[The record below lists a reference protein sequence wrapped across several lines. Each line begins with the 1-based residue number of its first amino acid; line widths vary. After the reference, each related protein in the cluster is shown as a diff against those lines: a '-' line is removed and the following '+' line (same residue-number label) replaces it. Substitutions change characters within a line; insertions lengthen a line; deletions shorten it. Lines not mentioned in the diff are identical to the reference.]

1 MHFAVLPPE
10 VNSGRMYAGP
20 GAGTMMAAAAAWDEL
35 ANELYTTAA
44 NLESVISGLT
54 SEPWQGPAAASMA
67 AAAAPQVEWLNTT
80 AAQATQSSTQAKA
93 AVAAYESAY
102 AMTVPPPVVASNR
115 AELTSLIATNLLG
128 QNTAAIAAIEVAY
141 GEMWAQDVAAMYSY
155 AGESQAASAVTPFAP
170 PEQTTNQEGLS
181 AQSAAT
187 AQAAGTSAG
196 NVQTALSSGKVMSAV
211 PNALQTLTSSSSG
224 LSAFSEFSNPYD
236 LASLGSGFLGNGLG
250 LIGLSG
256 AAGFISDAE
265 HKVGGAETVSVPGQ
279 PGPREGAAPTS
290 RLPERAATVSA
301 GLGRASSL
309 GGVSVPEGWA
319 SAAPEVRLVAQ
330 ASPITT
336 PVPTNGSSPGLFSR
350 MPVFGGAPL
359 MSLSGRGAADSR
371 ARRPAGKS
379 DAPGILVPAGRA
391 PHHHVEN
398 SGGRGGGATADLREV
413 TDLLSKLG
421 RLRDNGVLTDK
432 EFGEQ
437 KQRLLSDPSR

>member
-35 ANELYTTAA
+35 ANELHTTAA

-128 QNTAAIAAIEVAY
+128 QNTAAIAATEVAY

-155 AGESQAASAVTPFAP
+155 AGGSQAASEVTPFAP
-170 PEQTTNQEGLS
+170 PEQTTNQE
-181 AQSAAT
+181 AQCAT
-187 AQAAGTSAG
+187 
-196 NVQTALSSGKVMSAV
+196 
-211 PNALQTLTSSSSG
+211 TLTSSSSG
-224 LSAFSEFSNPYD
+224 LSAFPEFSNPYD

-265 HKVGGAETVSVPGQ
+265 HKVTGAETVLAPGQ

-290 RLPERAATVSA
+290 RLPERATTVSA

-330 ASPITT
+330 ASPVTS
-336 PVPTNGSSPGLFSR
+336 PVQTNGSSPGLFS
-350 MPVFGGAPL
+350 G
-359 MSLSGRGAADSR
+359 MS
-371 ARRPAGKS
+371 P
-379 DAPGILVPAGRA
+379 IC
-391 PHHHVEN
+391 
-398 SGGRGGGATADLREV
+398 
-413 TDLLSKLG
+413 
-421 RLRDNGVLTDK
+421 
-432 EFGEQ
+432 
-437 KQRLLSDPSR
+437 